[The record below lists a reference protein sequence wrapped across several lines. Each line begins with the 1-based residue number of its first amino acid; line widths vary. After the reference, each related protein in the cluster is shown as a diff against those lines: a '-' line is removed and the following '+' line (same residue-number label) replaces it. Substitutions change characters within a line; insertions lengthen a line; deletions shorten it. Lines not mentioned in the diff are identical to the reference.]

1 MMACSCSLIPS
12 KQIEVISKPIE
23 RTIVQPIMPRQID
36 LKDPYWYVVS
46 DKNIEE
52 FLERVEKDQG
62 QLVFVAMSVSDYEL
76 MSYNMQEL
84 KRYINELKEVVVY
97 YRKVGLSLIKKF
109 EGCELEAYKCAAGV
123 WTIGYGSTKGVK
135 EGDTLTEE
143 ETDSLLL
150 HEMDEYEGY
159 VLEAVEMPLSQHQFD
174 AIVSW
179 TFNLGPSNLN
189 ASTMLKVLNKGDY
202 EDVPAQIKRWNK
214 AGGKV
219 LEGLVRRRE
228 AEALL
233 FEGKEWH
240 QV

>member
-1 MMACSCSLIPS
+1 MNLKKLSSI
-12 KQIEVISKPIE
+12 IEKLLQKKRNKDMKIS
-23 RTIVQPIMPRQID
+23 
-36 LKDPYWYVVS
+36 
-46 DKNIEE
+46 
-52 FLERVEKDQG
+52 
-62 QLVFVAMSVSDYEL
+62 
-76 MSYNMQEL
+76 QE
-84 KRYINELKEVVVY
+84 
-97 YRKVGLSLIKKF
+97 GLSLIKKF

-143 ETDSLLL
+143 ETDNLLL

-179 TFNLGPSNLN
+179 TFNLGPSNLK
-189 ASTMLKVLNKGDY
+189 ASTMLKVLNKGNY

-219 LEGLVRRRE
+219 LEGLIRRRE

>member
-1 MMACSCSLIPS
+1 M
-12 KQIEVISKPIE
+12 KIS
-23 RTIVQPIMPRQID
+23 
-36 LKDPYWYVVS
+36 
-46 DKNIEE
+46 
-52 FLERVEKDQG
+52 
-62 QLVFVAMSVSDYEL
+62 
-76 MSYNMQEL
+76 QE
-84 KRYINELKEVVVY
+84 
-97 YRKVGLSLIKKF
+97 GLSLIKKF

-135 EGDTLTEE
+135 EGDTLTKE
-143 ETDSLLL
+143 ETDNLLL

-179 TFNLGPSNLN
+179 TFNLGPSNLK
-189 ASTMLKVLNKGDY
+189 ASTMLKVLNKGEY

-233 FEGKEWH
+233 FQGKDWSEI
-240 QV
+240 